1 MGGSGQRYGR
11 NGAHLTEE
19 EIKRRHR
26 SADSDAYMFDVE
38 YEKLK
43 KEEERLQAEYERER
57 EKYLRITE
65 QLRQEMSNGTASD
78 ADMARYMAMLT
89 DRGVQLQQQQQK
101 MQENI
106 DKLNEDRADVQNQM
120 NELRMNAFAG
130 STNAYQ
136 SADRRE
142 DYNGFK
148 SDSER
153 GTAKVVEMSPEE
165 FLRRATFG
173 ENGKGS
179 LQSLLSSMRPSDIEK
194 YMRQMLRGTKYNTP
208 SITAGGNSSNISN
221 ARVLAALLNGYHK
234 IPVMVIE

>member
-120 NELRMNAFAG
+120 NELRKNAFAG